1 MRAFFITSSIFI
13 GFLAALA
20 LATFL
25 ILVDTSPMGRM
36 EYLFETGRLT
46 LFRYTGLGNMS
57 DRDLKL
63 IYEGRCTRKCH
74 SRDVVERSAHN
85 VREWEEII
93 GRMRAVNKANVT
105 DSEATVITAYLTK
118 RFGSNIPTI
127 LTAEGGKYLKKYLW
141 RSDFGESDLYVDII
155 YTPKEY
161 FNFIGGDSAVEG
173 YEADRYTLF
182 KVYINTHQN
191 KLAPYPLER
200 LAILKTGNG
209 KEYKPELWKVLYESA
224 DYHHR
229 EGMFVFK
236 GVDTNATSMSLSLMD
251 LPGQKERI
259 FQWDLP
265 IPEKP

>member
-1 MRAFFITSSIFI
+1 MKAFLITSSIFI

-20 LATFL
+20 LVTFL

-36 EYLFETGRLT
+36 EYLFERGRLS
-46 LFRYTGLGNMS
+46 LFRYTGLGKMS
-57 DRDLKL
+57 DQDIKF

-93 GRMRAVNKANVT
+93 GRMRGVNKADVT

-155 YTPKEY
+155 FTPIQY
-161 FNFIGGDSAVEG
+161 FNFIGGSSTVEG
-173 YEADRYTLF
+173 YEAGRYTLF

-191 KLAPYPLER
+191 KLSPYPLER
-200 LAILKTGNG
+200 LAILKTSEG
-209 KEYKPELWKVLYESA
+209 KEYRPEMWKVIYESA

-229 EGMFVFK
+229 EGMLVFK
-236 GVDTNATSMSLSLMD
+236 NVDNNSTSMSLSLMD

-259 FQWDLP
+259 FQWDLS